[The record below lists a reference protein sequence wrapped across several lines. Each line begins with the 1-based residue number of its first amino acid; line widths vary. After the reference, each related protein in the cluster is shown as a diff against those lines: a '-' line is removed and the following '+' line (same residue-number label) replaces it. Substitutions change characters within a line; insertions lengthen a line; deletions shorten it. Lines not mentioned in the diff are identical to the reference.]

1 MKEHPS
7 LKKYKRQ
14 SENHI
19 SLALKNSKH
28 VLLRAIIL
36 IALLF
41 ISMSHPNLIAGE
53 GDEIPPLDHR
63 CIWVTRDVL
72 KSKRTLDD
80 MVNFAIEKNIN
91 HLFIQVRGRGDS
103 FYESNFIPRSQI
115 LSEGEFDPLAYL
127 LDTVKG
133 QGIKIHAW
141 VNVYF
146 LWSSKSLPTHD
157 RHILHMRQEWL
168 DTTEEWP
175 VDVKKQLGMVTVN
188 NNSSE
193 GLFLSPNHP
202 DVNGYLI
209 KVFRELITNYDIDG
223 LHLDY
228 IRYQDAEYGRNPY
241 AIAQFKKE
249 SGNDPR
255 PWFLEMER
263 STSASR
269 RLIGNMK
276 RWNNSKRKAV
286 TSLVK
291 DTRALVNEVR
301 PDCIISA
308 AVKPNLYI
316 ARERFFQEW
325 NVWLAAG
332 YMDWIVPMNYSP
344 KMREF
349 ARNIDVIN
357 DNLPKKYRDK
367 IIMGIALHN
376 QKPSEAAEKI
386 KFSRLGQFPRISV
399 FSYNIMIKDRRYSSV
414 FDEENY

>member
-1 MKEHPS
+1 M
-7 LKKYKRQ
+7 
-14 SENHI
+14 
-19 SLALKNSKH
+19 
-28 VLLRAIIL
+28 

-41 ISMSHPNLIAGE
+41 MSISYPSLVAGE
-53 GDEIPPLDHR
+53 DEKVLPLYDR
-63 CIWVTRDVL
+63 YLWVIRDVL
-72 KSKRTLDD
+72 KSKRSIDD

-91 HLFIQVRGRGDS
+91 HLFVQVRGRGDS
-103 FYESNFIPRSQI
+103 FYESQFTSRSQI

-127 LDTVKG
+127 LDTANGKG
-133 QGIKIHAW
+133 INIHAW
-141 VNVYF
+141 VNVYI
-146 LWSSKSLPTHD
+146 LWSSKSLPND
-157 RHILHMRQEWL
+157 ERHILHMQQQWL

-175 VDVKKQLGMVTVN
+175 VDVGKKLDMVAVN
-188 NNSSE
+188 NNNE

-228 IRYQDAEYGRNPY
+228 IRYQEAEYGRNPY
-241 AIAQFKKE
+241 AIARFKSE
-249 SGNDPR
+249 SGNDPG

-263 STSASR
+263 STIASP
-269 RLIGNMK
+269 RLIANMK
-276 RWNNSKRKAV
+276 RWNNFKRKAV

-316 ARERFFQEW
+316 ARERYFQEW

-332 YMDWIVPMNYSP
+332 YLDWVVPMNYSS
-344 KMREF
+344 KKREF
-349 ARNIDVIN
+349 ARNIDVID
-357 DNLPKKYRDK
+357 DNFPKKYREK

-376 QKPSEAAEKI
+376 QTPSEASDKI
-386 KFSRLGQFPRISV
+386 KFSRLRQFPRVSI
-399 FSYNIMIKDRRYSSV
+399 FSYNIMIKDHRYSAV
-414 FDEENY
+414 FDEENH

>member
-7 LKKYKRQ
+7 QKKYKRQ

-19 SLALKNSKH
+19 SLALKNLNR
-28 VLLRAIIL
+28 VLLRAIML

-41 ISMSHPNLIAGE
+41 ISISHHNLIAGE
-53 GDEIPPLDHR
+53 GDVVPPLDHR

-72 KSKRTLDD
+72 KSKRTIDE

-91 HLFIQVRGRGDS
+91 HLFVQIRGRGDS
-103 FYESNFIPRSQI
+103 FYESELIPRSQI

-133 QGIKIHAW
+133 KGIKIHAW

-146 LWSSKSLPTHD
+146 LWSSKSLPNHE

-168 DTTEEWP
+168 DTTQEWP
-175 VDVKKQLGMVTVN
+175 VDVEKQLNMVTVN

-209 KVFRELITNYDIDG
+209 RVFRELITNYDIDG

-291 DTRALVNEVR
+291 DTRTLVNEVR

-308 AVKPNLYI
+308 AVKPNLYV
-316 ARERFFQEW
+316 ARERYFQEW

-367 IIMGIALHN
+367 IIMGIALYN
-376 QKPSEAAEKI
+376 QEPSEAAEKI
-386 KFSRLGQFPRISV
+386 KFSRLRQFPGISV
-399 FSYNIMIKDRRYSSV
+399 FSYNLMIKDPRYSSAL
-414 FDEENY
+414 DQENY

>member
-1 MKEHPS
+1 MSISYPS
-7 LKKYKRQ
+7 L
-14 SENHI
+14 
-19 SLALKNSKH
+19 
-28 VLLRAIIL
+28 V
-36 IALLF
+36 
-41 ISMSHPNLIAGE
+41 AGE
-53 GDEIPPLDHR
+53 DEKVSPPYDRYL
-63 CIWVTRDVL
+63 WVIRDVL
-72 KSKRTLDD
+72 KSKRSIDD

-91 HLFIQVRGRGDS
+91 HLFVQVRGRGDS
-103 FYESNFIPRSQI
+103 FYESQFTSRSQI

-127 LDTVKG
+127 LDTANGKG
-133 QGIKIHAW
+133 INIHAW
-141 VNVYF
+141 VNVYI
-146 LWSSKSLPTHD
+146 LWSSKSLPND
-157 RHILHMRQEWL
+157 ERHILHMQQQWL

-175 VDVKKQLGMVTVN
+175 VDVEKQLNMVIVN
-188 NNSSE
+188 NNGSE

-241 AIAQFKKE
+241 AIARFKNE
-249 SGNDPR
+249 SGNDPG

-263 STSASR
+263 STIAST
-269 RLIGNMK
+269 RLIGDMK
-276 RWNNSKRKAV
+276 RWNNFKRKAI

-291 DTRALVNEVR
+291 DTRALVNEIR

-308 AVKPNLYI
+308 AVKPNLYV
-316 ARERFFQEW
+316 ARERYFQEW

-332 YMDWIVPMNYSP
+332 YMDWVVPMNYSP

-357 DNLPKKYRDK
+357 DNFPKKYREK

-376 QKPSEAAEKI
+376 QKPSEAVEKI
-386 KFSRLGQFPRISV
+386 QFSRLEQFPRISV
-399 FSYNIMIKDRRYSSV
+399 FSYNIMIKDSRYTSV
-414 FDEENY
+414 FDKENH

>member
-1 MKEHPS
+1 M
-7 LKKYKRQ
+7 
-14 SENHI
+14 
-19 SLALKNSKH
+19 
-28 VLLRAIIL
+28 

-41 ISMSHPNLIAGE
+41 MSISYPSLVAGE
-53 GDEIPPLDHR
+53 DEKVSPPYDRYL
-63 CIWVTRDVL
+63 WVIRDVL
-72 KSKRTLDD
+72 KSKRSIDD

-91 HLFIQVRGRGDS
+91 HLFVQVRGRGDS
-103 FYESNFIPRSQI
+103 FYESQFTSRSQI

-127 LDTVKG
+127 LDTANGKG
-133 QGIKIHAW
+133 INIHAW
-141 VNVYF
+141 VNVYY
-146 LWSSKSLPTHD
+146 LWSSKSLPKD
-157 RHILHMRQEWL
+157 EQHILHMQQQWL

-175 VDVKKQLGMVTVN
+175 VDVGKQLEMVGVN
-188 NNSSE
+188 NNSE

-202 DVNGYLI
+202 DVNEYLI

-241 AIAQFKKE
+241 AIARFKSE
-249 SGNDPR
+249 SGNDPG

-263 STSASR
+263 STIASP
-269 RLIGNMK
+269 RLIANMK
-276 RWNNSKRKAV
+276 RWNNFKRKAV

-316 ARERFFQEW
+316 ARERYFQEW

-332 YMDWIVPMNYSP
+332 YLDWVVPMNYSS
-344 KMREF
+344 KKREF
-349 ARNIDVIN
+349 ARNIDVID
-357 DNLPKKYRDK
+357 DNFPKKYREK

-376 QKPSEAAEKI
+376 QTPSEASDKI
-386 KFSRLGQFPRISV
+386 KFSRLRQFPRVSI
-399 FSYNIMIKDRRYSSV
+399 FSYNIMIKDHRYSAV
-414 FDEENY
+414 FDEENH

>member
-1 MKEHPS
+1 M
-7 LKKYKRQ
+7 
-14 SENHI
+14 
-19 SLALKNSKH
+19 
-28 VLLRAIIL
+28 

-41 ISMSHPNLIAGE
+41 MSIIYPSLLVAGE
-53 GDEIPPLDHR
+53 DEKVSPLYDR
-63 CIWVTRDVL
+63 YLWVIRDVL
-72 KSKRTLDD
+72 KSKSSIDD

-91 HLFIQVRGRGDS
+91 HLFVQVRGRGDS
-103 FYESNFIPRSQI
+103 FYESQFTSRSQI

-127 LDTVKG
+127 LDTANGKG
-133 QGIKIHAW
+133 INIHAW
-141 VNVYF
+141 VNVYI
-146 LWSSKSLPTHD
+146 LWSSKSLPND
-157 RHILHMRQEWL
+157 VRHILHMQQQWL

-175 VDVKKQLGMVTVN
+175 VDVGKKLDMVAVN
-188 NNSSE
+188 NNNE

-228 IRYQDAEYGRNPY
+228 IRYQEAEYGRNPY
-241 AIAQFKKE
+241 AIARFKSE
-249 SGNDPR
+249 SGNDPG

-263 STSASR
+263 STIASP
-269 RLIGNMK
+269 RLIANMK
-276 RWNNSKRKAV
+276 RWNNFKRKAV

-316 ARERFFQEW
+316 ARERYFQEW

-332 YMDWIVPMNYSP
+332 YLDWVVPMNYSS
-344 KMREF
+344 KKREF
-349 ARNIDVIN
+349 ARNIDVID
-357 DNLPKKYRDK
+357 DNFPKKYREK

-376 QKPSEAAEKI
+376 QTPSEASDKI
-386 KFSRLGQFPRISV
+386 KFSRLRQFPRVSI
-399 FSYNIMIKDRRYSSV
+399 FSYNIMIKDHRYSAV
-414 FDEENY
+414 FDEENH

>member
-1 MKEHPS
+1 M
-7 LKKYKRQ
+7 
-14 SENHI
+14 
-19 SLALKNSKH
+19 
-28 VLLRAIIL
+28 

-41 ISMSHPNLIAGE
+41 MSISYPSLVAGE
-53 GDEIPPLDHR
+53 DEKVSPPYDRYL
-63 CIWVTRDVL
+63 WVIRDVL
-72 KSKRTLDD
+72 KSKRSIDD

-91 HLFIQVRGRGDS
+91 HLFVQVRGRGDS
-103 FYESNFIPRSQI
+103 FYESQFTSRSQI

-127 LDTVKG
+127 LDTANGKG
-133 QGIKIHAW
+133 INIHAW
-141 VNVYF
+141 VNVYI
-146 LWSSKSLPTHD
+146 LWSSKSLPND
-157 RHILHMRQEWL
+157 ERHILHMQQQWL

-175 VDVKKQLGMVTVN
+175 VDVGKKLDMVAVN
-188 NNSSE
+188 NNNE

-228 IRYQDAEYGRNPY
+228 IRYQEAEYGRNPY
-241 AIAQFKKE
+241 AIARFKSE
-249 SGNDPR
+249 SGNDPG

-263 STSASR
+263 STIASP
-269 RLIGNMK
+269 RLIANMK
-276 RWNNSKRKAV
+276 RWNNFKRKAV

-316 ARERFFQEW
+316 ARERYFQEW

-332 YMDWIVPMNYSP
+332 YLDWVVPMNYSS
-344 KMREF
+344 KKREF
-349 ARNIDVIN
+349 ARNIDVID
-357 DNLPKKYRDK
+357 DNFPKKYREK

-376 QKPSEAAEKI
+376 QTPSEASDKI
-386 KFSRLGQFPRISV
+386 KFSRLRQFPRVSI
-399 FSYNIMIKDRRYSSV
+399 FSYNIMIKDHRYSTV
-414 FDEENY
+414 FDEENH

>member
-1 MKEHPS
+1 M
-7 LKKYKRQ
+7 
-14 SENHI
+14 
-19 SLALKNSKH
+19 
-28 VLLRAIIL
+28 

-41 ISMSHPNLIAGE
+41 MSISYPSLVAGE
-53 GDEIPPLDHR
+53 DDKVSSPYDRYL
-63 CIWVTRDVL
+63 WVIRDVL
-72 KSKRTLDD
+72 KSKRSIDD

-91 HLFIQVRGRGDS
+91 HLFVQVRGRGDS
-103 FYESNFIPRSQI
+103 FYESQFTSRSQI

-127 LDTVKG
+127 LDTANGKG
-133 QGIKIHAW
+133 INIHAW
-141 VNVYF
+141 VNVYI
-146 LWSSKSLPTHD
+146 LWSSKSLPND
-157 RHILHMRQEWL
+157 ERHILHMQQQWL

-175 VDVKKQLGMVTVN
+175 VDVGKKLDKVAVN
-188 NNSSE
+188 NNNE

-228 IRYQDAEYGRNPY
+228 IRYQEAEYGRNPY
-241 AIAQFKKE
+241 AIARFKRE
-249 SGNDPR
+249 SGNDPG

-263 STSASR
+263 STIASP
-269 RLIGNMK
+269 RLIANMK
-276 RWNNSKRKAV
+276 RWNNFKRKAV

-316 ARERFFQEW
+316 ARERYFQEW

-332 YMDWIVPMNYSP
+332 YLDWVVPMNYSS
-344 KMREF
+344 KKREF
-349 ARNIDVIN
+349 ARNIDVID
-357 DNLPKKYRDK
+357 DNFPKKYREK

-376 QKPSEAAEKI
+376 QTPSEASDKI
-386 KFSRLGQFPRISV
+386 KFSRLRQFPRVSI
-399 FSYNIMIKDRRYSSV
+399 FSYNIMIKDHRYSAV
-414 FDEENY
+414 FDEENH

>member
-1 MKEHPS
+1 M
-7 LKKYKRQ
+7 
-14 SENHI
+14 
-19 SLALKNSKH
+19 
-28 VLLRAIIL
+28 

-41 ISMSHPNLIAGE
+41 MSISYPSLVAGE
-53 GDEIPPLDHR
+53 DEKVSPLYDR
-63 CIWVTRDVL
+63 YLWVIRDVL
-72 KSKRTLDD
+72 KSKKSIDD

-91 HLFIQVRGRGDS
+91 HLFVQVRGRGDS
-103 FYESNFIPRSQI
+103 FYESQFTSRSQI

-127 LDTVKG
+127 LDTANGKG
-133 QGIKIHAW
+133 INIHAW
-141 VNVYF
+141 VNVYI
-146 LWSSKSLPTHD
+146 LWSSKSLPND
-157 RHILHMRQEWL
+157 ERHILHMQQQWL

-175 VDVKKQLGMVTVN
+175 VDVGKKLDMVAVN
-188 NNSSE
+188 NNNE

-228 IRYQDAEYGRNPY
+228 IRYQEAEYGRNPY
-241 AIAQFKKE
+241 AIARFKSE
-249 SGNDPR
+249 SGNDPG

-263 STSASR
+263 STIASP
-269 RLIGNMK
+269 RLIANMK
-276 RWNNSKRKAV
+276 RWNNFKRKAV

-316 ARERFFQEW
+316 ARERYFQEW

-332 YMDWIVPMNYSP
+332 YLDWVVPMNYSS
-344 KMREF
+344 KKREF
-349 ARNIDVIN
+349 ARNIDVID
-357 DNLPKKYRDK
+357 DNFPKKYREK

-376 QKPSEAAEKI
+376 QTPSEASDKI
-386 KFSRLGQFPRISV
+386 KFSRLRQFPRVSI
-399 FSYNIMIKDRRYSSV
+399 FSYNIMIKDNRYSAV
-414 FDEENY
+414 FDDEHH

>member
-1 MKEHPS
+1 M
-7 LKKYKRQ
+7 
-14 SENHI
+14 
-19 SLALKNSKH
+19 
-28 VLLRAIIL
+28 

-41 ISMSHPNLIAGE
+41 MSISYPSLVAGE
-53 GDEIPPLDHR
+53 DEKVSPLYDR
-63 CIWVTRDVL
+63 YLWVIRDVL
-72 KSKRTLDD
+72 KSKKSIDD

-91 HLFIQVRGRGDS
+91 HLFVQVRGRGDS
-103 FYESNFIPRSQI
+103 FYESQFTSRSQI

-127 LDTVKG
+127 LDTANGKG
-133 QGIKIHAW
+133 INIHAW
-141 VNVYF
+141 VNVYI
-146 LWSSKSLPTHD
+146 LWSSKSLPND
-157 RHILHMRQEWL
+157 ERHILHMQQQWL

-175 VDVKKQLGMVTVN
+175 VDVGKKLDMVAVN
-188 NNSSE
+188 NNNE

-228 IRYQDAEYGRNPY
+228 IRYQEAEYGRNPY
-241 AIAQFKKE
+241 AIARFKSE
-249 SGNDPR
+249 SGNDPG

-263 STSASR
+263 STIASP
-269 RLIGNMK
+269 RLIANMK
-276 RWNNSKRKAV
+276 RWNNFKRKAV

-316 ARERFFQEW
+316 ARERYFQEW

-332 YMDWIVPMNYSP
+332 YLDWVVPMNYSS
-344 KMREF
+344 KKREF
-349 ARNIDVIN
+349 ARNIDVID
-357 DNLPKKYRDK
+357 DNFPKKYREK

-376 QKPSEAAEKI
+376 QTPSEASDKI
-386 KFSRLGQFPRISV
+386 KFSRLRQFPRVSI
-399 FSYNIMIKDRRYSSV
+399 FSYNIMIKDHRYSAV
-414 FDEENY
+414 FDEDNH